1 MNRNNNMGYTEIYKE
16 IYAALQ
22 KDSIPTENL
31 NVCARKITDA
41 IWDIKLSID
50 YSSRFSNTL
59 EAVNRIVNDRFKA
72 GAEDKSVPPV

>member
-1 MNRNNNMGYTEIYKE
+1 MNRNNHMGYTEIYKE

-22 KDSIPTENL
+22 EDLIPTENL
-31 NVCARKITDA
+31 NVSARKITDA

-50 YSSRFSNTL
+50 YGSKFLNTL

-72 GAEDKSVPPV
+72 GIEDKSVPPV

>member
-1 MNRNNNMGYTEIYKE
+1 MRYTEIYKE

-31 NVCARKITDA
+31 NVSARKITDA

-50 YSSRFSNTL
+50 YGSRFLNTL
-59 EAVNRIVNDRFKA
+59 EAVNTIVNNRFKA
-72 GAEDKSVPPV
+72 GIQDKSVPPV